1 MSPLDRSK
9 KHRLFFFFFPESG
22 LPGSLGPDGK
32 GETDLPAKIHTV
44 TRAETDSLY
53 IHSFI

>member
-9 KHRLFFFFFPESG
+9 KHRLFFFFPESG

-32 GETDLPAKIHTV
+32 GETDLSAKIHTV